1 VALLFFPVP
10 AAISQSTFE
19 KFTTKPE
26 KATGYRLWA
35 DHFLYNERQ
44 DSYSAS
50 GNVILR
56 AENRVIRADRMRL
69 DGATRE
75 AILEGHVRIEQ
86 NGDWLEGEQ
95 AYLDLE
101 EETGV
106 IQFGKGFLADGNF
119 HFSGDLIEK
128 LGPQTY
134 HVRDGRFT
142 TCDGDRP
149 SWHFRTS
156 DLKVT
161 IEGYGLA
168 KHTRFHIGRVPV
180 LYSPYLVFPAKT
192 ERQSGLLMP
201 RFGVSELLGYDVDL
215 PLFWAIS
222 TSTDATIY
230 AHYMSK
236 RGLMMGPEFR
246 YATSRNSEGVLR
258 FDYLRDQEDKSELRE
273 QNFFDDPGLQGVNK
287 DRWWW
292 RSKQNFVL
300 PYRIQG
306 NADLD
311 LVSDPDYLQ
320 TFETGFSS
328 WRESHDIFL
337 STLGRGLIN
346 DDTVTT
352 RESVLLLNRYWASH
366 SVNFALHYYQN
377 LNDDRD
383 ETTLQQLPFITYN
396 AARQPLFSGPLFI
409 DVDVDYVNYWRP
421 EGTRGNRLNANPRL
435 SLPFRS
441 SGHLEV
447 EPFVGFL
454 GTFYLI
460 DHFEEAE
467 GSRVKEKTLQS
478 REIFEAGIDTSTDVV
493 RIFTMGEE
501 TWTKTKHTLRPRIL
515 YEYRPE
521 VSQRKFPNFDA
532 TDRINSRN
540 RLTYSLTNF
549 FTSRLDTGPEKVEY
563 LDLARVEVKQHFDL
577 SQPEGG
583 ADDPSTTRKRPFSDV
598 FMQLDL
604 TPRRYLTLT
613 YKGELSLY
621 DEEFKRHN
629 LAAELRDSR
638 GDRLSVDY
646 QRQVDRGGKTVVDE
660 IDARIGLKIWDGVL
674 ANFRFNRS
682 FSDDQKIKNEYNVI
696 IQRQCWGVSAS
707 FVDDPNDQR
716 ITVGINLYGVG
727 ELGAQTFSLGD

>member
-1 VALLFFPVP
+1 MIQRRIGVGLCLFVMLLSFPTPP
-10 AAISQSTFE
+10 ARCQNIFE

-26 KATGYRLWA
+26 ESTGYRLWA
-35 DHFLYNERQ
+35 DHFVYDERQ
-44 DSYSAS
+44 DTYSAS

-56 AENRVIRADRMRL
+56 AENRVIYADRMRL
-69 DGATRE
+69 DAATRE

-86 NGDWLEGEQ
+86 NGDWLEGQQ

-106 IQFGKGFLADGNF
+106 IHFGKGFLADGNF
-119 HFSGDLIEK
+119 HFSGALIEK

-134 HVRDGRFT
+134 HVRDGSFT

-156 DLKVT
+156 DLRVT
-161 IEGYGLA
+161 IEGYGFA
-168 KHTRFHIGRVPV
+168 KQTRFYIGRVPV
-180 LYSPYLVFPAKT
+180 LYSPYLTFPAKT

-201 RFGVSELLGYDVDL
+201 RFSVSELLGYDVDL

-230 AHYMSK
+230 SHYMSK

-246 YATSRNSEGVLR
+246 YATSRTSEGILR

-273 QNFFDDPGLQGVNK
+273 QNFFDVPGLQGVTK

-300 PYRIQG
+300 PYQIRG
-306 NADLD
+306 KADLD
-311 LVSDPDYLQ
+311 FVSDPDYLQ

-328 WRESHDIFL
+328 WRESHDVFL
-337 STLGRGLIN
+337 NTLGRGLIN

-352 RESVLLLNRYWASH
+352 RESVLLLNKYWASQ
-366 SVNFALHYYQN
+366 SVNFELHYYQN

-383 ETTLQQLPFITYN
+383 ETTLQQLPFITYS
-396 AARQPLFSGPLFI
+396 ATRQPLFGGPFFI
-409 DVDVDYVNYWRP
+409 DVDVDYVNYWRS

-435 SLPFRS
+435 SLPFRR

-454 GTFYLI
+454 GTCYLI
-460 DHFEEAE
+460 DHFDEPE
-467 GSRVKEKTLQS
+467 GSRVKEKTFQS
-478 REIFEAGIDTSTDVV
+478 REILETGIDTSTDIV

-501 TWTKTKHTLRPRIL
+501 TWTKTKHTVRPRIL

-540 RLTYSLTNF
+540 RITYSLTNF
-549 FTSRLDTGPEKVEY
+549 FTSRLDTGPQKVEY
-563 LDLARVEVKQHFDL
+563 LDLARLELRQHFDI

-583 ADDPSTTRKRPFSDV
+583 ADDPSTTRKRPFSDL

-604 TPRRYLTLT
+604 TPRCYLSLT

-629 LAAELRDSR
+629 LAATLRDNR
-638 GDRLSVDY
+638 GDSLSVDY
-646 QRQVDRGGKTVVDE
+646 QRQVDREGKTVVDE
-660 IDARIGLKIWDGVL
+660 IDAKIGLRIWDGVL

-682 FSDDQKIKNEYNVI
+682 LATTKKSKTN
-696 IQRQCWGVSAS
+696 
-707 FVDDPNDQR
+707 
-716 ITVGINLYGVG
+716 T
-727 ELGAQTFSLGD
+727 T